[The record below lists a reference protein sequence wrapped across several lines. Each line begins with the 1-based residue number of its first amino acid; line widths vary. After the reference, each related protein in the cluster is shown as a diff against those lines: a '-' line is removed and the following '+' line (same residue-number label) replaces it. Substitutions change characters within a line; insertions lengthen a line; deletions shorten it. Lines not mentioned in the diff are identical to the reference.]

1 MKRINIRTRR
11 KEKKRILEY
20 NYLHVCRNAFY
31 LAEQEREG
39 GYAPHTSPFTRVSD
53 VGNLISAARMALPT
67 IDTEEVKVVYS
78 DMYTLLDDLQGMGEN
93 NAVVH
98 RREYLDFL
106 YHLFLS
112 SCFVLFYFIFY
123 FYFILYFILYFIS
136 FDDIS
141 TLPRKTIAAASA
153 IYHHL
158 YSSREMGGIPATF
171 QIVYMI
177 GKREGG
183 RGRGREGDEEVR
195 KKKESCERQ
204 ER

>member
-1 MKRINIRTRR
+1 MEFFSGLLLVRTHCRNSGIKNLKRNEKNKYKNKKKR
-11 KEKKRILEY
+11 KKRILEY

-98 RREYLDFL
+98 RREYLHFL
-106 YHLFLS
+106 YSFPFLLLCFVLFYILFL
-112 SCFVLFYFIFY
+112 FLFLFYFIFY
-123 FYFILYFILYFIS
+123 FI
-136 FDDIS
+136 
-141 TLPRKTIAAASA
+141 
-153 IYHHL
+153 
-158 YSSREMGGIPATF
+158 
-171 QIVYMI
+171 
-177 GKREGG
+177 
-183 RGRGREGDEEVR
+183 
-195 KKKESCERQ
+195 
-204 ER
+204 